1 MLIPFTTVVRGDG
14 SVARIRLWN
23 TTSPQGSY
31 DRVRR
36 TYAVTNF
43 DGAWRIVYDR
53 IFEIN
58 VTASN
63 YNNDPNF
70 LRNLIISQVGFMP
83 NDSYLYI
90 KVHPGVHLSSPRYNS
105 IGMYCINIDKY
116 TVGNNDVIFENNGII
131 LGGGGSGGD
140 VSSGVSMNGSPGSS
154 GILVELPGRSVQVDN
169 RGTIGGGGGG
179 GGAGEDNP
187 PERNPTASGGSGG
200 APYGS
205 GGVVEPVYQNR
216 NNGQP
221 GSFWEGGIEVWTRS
235 AKGGAGGNW
244 GQAGNPGSGNAA
256 FGQGGAPGRAL
267 VVASGAF
274 SWINRG
280 DIRGEAP

>member
-131 LGGGGSGGD
+131 LGGGGSGAD
-140 VSSGVSMNGSPGSS
+140 ISSGISMNGNPGSS

-179 GGAGEDNP
+179 GGSAIFEP
-187 PERNPTASGGSGG
+187 PEGNARAAGGSGG
-200 APYGS
+200 APYGAA
-205 GGVVEPVYQNR
+205 GVVTESYQQR
-216 NNGQP
+216 GDGYP
-221 GSFWEGGIEVWTRS
+221 GSFWDGGPGRS
-235 AKGGAGGNW
+235 VNGANAGQGGGWGLYGG
-244 GQAGNPGSGNAA
+244 QGSGTY
-256 FGQGGAPGRAL
+256 FGQGGSPGRAL